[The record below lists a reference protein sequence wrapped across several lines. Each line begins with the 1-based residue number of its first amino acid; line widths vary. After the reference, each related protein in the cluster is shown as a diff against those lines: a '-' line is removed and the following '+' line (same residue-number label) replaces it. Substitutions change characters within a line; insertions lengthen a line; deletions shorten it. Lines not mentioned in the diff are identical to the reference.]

1 MITDLVDIKDKH
13 LGETIYIIGN
23 GTYLHKLSDDEVGTI
38 NEGISIGTNACHLA
52 FPRTTYFST
61 GHFVHLLFNVFFGDC
76 NFRFFQGEPQ
86 LNDAQCKEFKILQI
100 TQQNVKTTHD
110 NLTRNVTNETQII
123 GAEQIGFAATHL
135 AVLMGASKIV
145 YVGFD
150 HRSADHYYS
159 FPPFNSLIRAQLKL
173 LQEKAQEGSDSFAM
187 DDIDDFININIDPMS
202 IPGAYHP
209 NGKEPLFL
217 TDYELTLSNFKSVFE
232 QAKQYGVEIQ
242 CIEEDSI
249 VADAGATVIK
259 L

>member
-1 MITDLVDIKDKH
+1 MITNLADIKDKH

-23 GTYLHKLSDDEVGTI
+23 GTHLGKLKNDEIQTI
-38 NEGISIGTNACHLA
+38 NDGISIGTNASHLA
-52 FPRTTYFST
+52 FPKTTYFST
-61 GHFVHLLFNVFFGDC
+61 GHFVHLLFNLSFGDC
-76 NFRFFQGEPQ
+76 ECRFFQGQPFLDNETRNQ
-86 LNDAQCKEFKILQI
+86 NKICQI

-110 NLTRNVTNETQII
+110 NLTRNVTNETWII

-135 AVLMGASKIV
+135 AVLMGAAKIV
-145 YVGFD
+145 YLGFD
-150 HRSADHYYS
+150 HRSANHYYS
-159 FPPFNSLIRAQLKL
+159 FPPYNTLIRKQI
-173 LQEKAQEGSDSFAM
+173 QELREKYASDNFANG
-187 DDIDDFININIDPMS
+187 DIDDFININIDPMS
-202 IPGAYHP
+202 LPEAYHP

-217 TDYELTLSNFKSVFE
+217 TEYDLTLSKFKSVFE